1 MDFSRRHSLRFAA
14 TVVAIGLGASTPAMA
29 CLFGC
34 GGGFGGIVFDP
45 TNFAKN
51 TVTATQSIIQEIN
64 ALKQIEAQLKAN
76 AGTLGSLDQSN
87 AAQQI
92 ANVQKLRGTA
102 QNMLSSIGTSQSIF
116 GEMQAMYGAGQY
128 QSWNQFGQSMAR
140 RRAAGEATAKNLL
153 SSSEVAYQQIEQ
165 SSQAHQ
171 SIAASLSGVSG
182 VTEATQATASSV
194 GVLITQNQALLG
206 LMAASNAESAQKITQ
221 ERIKDENQQDSMRTY
236 EQKNRARLNELQNKW
251 KTVP

>member
-1 MDFSRRHSLRFAA
+1 MNVSRRNSVRFAVA
-14 TVVAIGLGASTPAMA
+14 AVAIGLGASSPAMA

-34 GGGFGGIVFDP
+34 GGGFGGLVFDP

-64 ALKQIEAQLKAN
+64 SLKQIEAQIKAN
-76 AGTLGSLDQSN
+76 ANSLGGLDHSN
-87 AAQQI
+87 AARQI
-92 ANVQKLRGTA
+92 ANVQQLRGTA
-102 QNMLSSIGTSQSIF
+102 QTMLSNIGTSQSIF

-128 QSWNQFGQSMAR
+128 QNWEQFGQTMAR

-171 SIAASLSGVSG
+171 TIAASLSGVSG

-206 LMAASNAESAQKITQ
+206 LMAASNAQSAQKITQ
-221 ERIKDENQQDSMRTY
+221 ERIQVENQQDSMRTY
-236 EQKNRARLNELQNKW
+236 EQKNRARLIDLQNKW
-251 KTVP
+251 KTP